1 MADLQEKLDRVLTT
15 SRIQRDRSGTITLT
29 VPLGIE
35 SKINLEPGF
44 EVEWQIDGER
54 LILTPKLPKRF
65 TIEELAAGITPEN
78 RHAYIDTGSP
88 VGEEAW

>member
-1 MADLQEKLDRVLTT
+1 MADTKDDLAQLATT
-15 SRIQRDRSGTITLT
+15 SRIHRDRAGTISLT

-35 SKINLEPGF
+35 TKINLEPGF
-44 EVEWQIDGER
+44 EIEWQVDGDR
-54 LILTPKLPKRF
+54 LILTPKLQKRL

-88 VGEEAW
+88 VGQEAW